1 MTAEMNQSRV
11 NSDAILE
18 YVFGKG
24 KILIVTHDNP
34 DPDALAAA
42 FALRHLIEVKAQLQ
56 AVIAYSGV
64 VGRVENRELID
75 IFEIKTSRLEDLD
88 LDDFGVVC
96 MVDTQPGTGNN
107 SFPDDRQVHIV
118 LDHHPLREQTKECW
132 LYDVRTD
139 YGAAATILYEYLLCQ
154 EVYVATKLATILYYA
169 IKSETQDLGREWG
182 LADKTAYLNL
192 LQLSNNRLL
201 FKITQAKVPAEY
213 FALINRAIENARQYD
228 TVLVF
233 NLYNVNTPET
243 VAEMADFLLRMQ
255 GVDFVLGIGRH
266 DESAVLSLRTISQE
280 VMAGD
285 VLKRVIDDLG
295 TAGGHEMSAGAQ
307 VYPMRGN
314 GSVMREFEQTMTK
327 RLLNVL
333 DLPVCKGKSLV
344 VESGSSFN

>member
-1 MTAEMNQSRV
+1 MPAELDRSRV
-11 NSDAILE
+11 NSEAIID
-18 YVFGKG
+18 YVLGKG

-42 FALRHLIEVKAQLQ
+42 FALRHLIEVKAHLQ

-88 LDDFGVVC
+88 LDEFGVVC

-107 SFPDDRQVHIV
+107 SYPCDREVHIV
-118 LDHHPLREQTKECW
+118 IDHHPLREQTKSCW
-132 LYDVRTD
+132 LYDVRTE
-139 YGAAATILYEYLLCQ
+139 YGAAATILYEYMLCQ

-213 FALINRAIENARQYD
+213 FALINRAIENARQYGK
-228 TVLVF
+228 VLVF
-233 NLYNVNTPET
+233 NLFDVNTPET
-243 VAEMADFLLRMQ
+243 IAEMADFLLRMQ
-255 GVDFVLGIGRH
+255 GIDYVLGLGRH
-266 DESAVLSLRTISQE
+266 DDSAILSLRTISQE
-280 VMAGD
+280 VMAGE
-285 VLKRVIDDLG
+285 VLRKVVDDLG

-307 VYPMRGN
+307 VSPMRGN
-314 GSVMREFEQTMTK
+314 GSLMREFEQTMTK
-327 RLLNVL
+327 RLLKVL
-333 DLPVCKGKSLV
+333 DLPFCKGKSLV
-344 VESGSSFN
+344 IENGR

>member
-1 MTAEMNQSRV
+1 MSAELDLSRT
-11 NSDAILE
+11 NSAAIVD
-18 YVFGKG
+18 YVLGKG

-56 AVIAYSGV
+56 AVIAYSGI

-75 IFEIKTSRLEDLD
+75 IFEIKTSRIEDLD
-88 LDDFGVVC
+88 LDEFGVVC

-107 SFPDDRQVHIV
+107 SFPQDREVQIV
-118 LDHHPLREQTKECW
+118 IDHHPLREQTKSCW
-132 LYDVRTD
+132 LYDVRD
-139 YGAAATILYEYLLCQ
+139 EYGAAATILYEYLLCQ

-213 FALINRAIENARQYD
+213 FTMFNRAIENARQYGS
-228 TVLVF
+228 VLVF
-233 NLYNVNTPET
+233 NLFDINTPET

-255 GVDFVLGIGRH
+255 GIDFVLGIGRH
-266 DESAVLSLRTISQE
+266 EESAVLSLRTTSQE
-280 VMAGD
+280 VFAGD
-285 VLKRVIDDLG
+285 ALREVVGDLG
-295 TAGGHEMSAGAQ
+295 TAGGHGMTAGAQ
-307 VYPMRGN
+307 VTPMRGG
-314 GSVMREFEQTMTK
+314 GSLLREFEKSMTK
-327 RLLNVL
+327 RLLKVL
-333 DLPVCKGKSLV
+333 DLPACKGKCLV
-344 VESGSSFN
+344 EDADR

>member
-1 MTAEMNQSRV
+1 MSAELDRSRTH
-11 NSDAILE
+11 SDAIVE
-18 YVFGKG
+18 YVLGKG

-75 IFEIKTSRLEDLD
+75 IFEIKTSRIEDLD
-88 LDDFGVVC
+88 LDEFGVVC

-107 SFPDDRQVHIV
+107 SFPHDREVHIII
-118 LDHHPLREQTKECW
+118 DHHPLREQTKTSW
-132 LYDVRTD
+132 LYDVRNE

-213 FALINRAIENARQYD
+213 FTLFNRAIENARQYGP
-228 TVLVF
+228 VLVF
-233 NLYNVNTPET
+233 NLFDVNTPET

-255 GVDFVLGIGRH
+255 GIDFVLGIGRH
-266 DESAVLSLRTISQE
+266 EESAVLSLRTTSQD
-280 VMAGD
+280 VFAGD
-285 VLKRVIDDLG
+285 ALRAVVDDLG
-295 TAGGHEMSAGAQ
+295 TAGGHGMSAGAQ
-307 VYPMRGN
+307 VSPMRG
-314 GSVMREFEQTMTK
+314 GSNVLREFELTMTK
-327 RLLNVL
+327 RLLKVL
-333 DLPVCKGKSLV
+333 DLPSCKGKSLV
-344 VESGSSFN
+344 VEDNR